1 MAPERLDVLSTLK
14 EITGFLN
21 IQSHHDSFRNLG
33 AFRNLEVIGG
43 RTLTE
48 YFASLY
54 IVKTSL
60 TSLGLRSL
68 RKISSG
74 SVAILENEELC
85 YAGDINW
92 TQIMRSQVHN
102 TLLQNNRDPGK
113 CIAGGAVCDKQCSS
127 EGCWGPGNK
136 MCLSCR
142 TYNVDEECV
151 PSCDPNLGLYEAG
164 KEFIPTLNILGQ
176 TTLTSMIGVFHMS
189 KSSKF
194 ANHFFL
200 RLLKQFSLHV

>member
-1 MAPERLDVLSTLK
+1 MKIFLSFDGFQQIYENFTFGPRYPAMDPSRLEVFSTLK

-21 IQSHHDSFRNLG
+21 IQSHHENFRNLS

-85 YAGDINW
+85 YASDINW
-92 TQIMRSQVHN
+92 TQIMR
-102 TLLQNNRDPGK
+102 
-113 CIAGGAVCDKQCSS
+113 
-127 EGCWGPGNK
+127 
-136 MCLSCR
+136 
-142 TYNVDEECV
+142 
-151 PSCDPNLGLYEAG
+151 
-164 KEFIPTLNILGQ
+164 
-176 TTLTSMIGVFHMS
+176 
-189 KSSKF
+189 
-194 ANHFFL
+194 
-200 RLLKQFSLHV
+200 